1 MRAGATRRTRCALR
15 SGRPRR
21 YSRRMNPLHR
31 PRIRH
36 GRTRSGQKKYPGKQ
50 GTFVSRT
57 FKRLLLAIGLLVLA
71 GPVLALGLG
80 RIEVRSQQGQPL
92 LAEIPVVSSD
102 PAELRQLQARLASPE
117 TFARIGLEPPRGV
130 VSDLQFNVA
139 LDARGRPVIR
149 VTSAAPVTQEALTF
163 LVEVDWGQGR
173 LVREYSA
180 LVAVPDTVAAPAQP
194 TIQAPV
200 AAPAPSIV
208 RPAPPPATPAP
219 PPPPSEP
226 APASDAVAATPPP
239 ASAPV
244 PTPSP
249 APVARPAAAGLA
261 PGDALPAVRAGQTL
275 SSIAAPLAS
284 EAGISVNQT
293 MLLLLR
299 TNPDAFIGGN
309 LNLVRQGAVLRVP
322 ARDAWNQ
329 FSAAEAN
336 AVVREQVGQWRELR
350 RPAPQ
355 PVDSAPAADTA
366 AATAPAAPAAAPR
379 AADARLEITPPANG
393 SQPAGTQ
400 SGIAAG
406 AGGDMLRQELQSANE
421 TVAARNAEID
431 ELKARLSDLEQLQQ
445 QQQQLIQLKDAELA
459 AAQQRM
465 EASNDTQPAT
475 AAAPFP
481 WIWLGLAILV
491 VGALAFLLGRRGRKP
506 STAPRFDSA
515 TLAAATPVTTPA
527 APVVP
532 EPEAP
537 VPPATPAF
545 VRDAPAVEPEPAPVV
560 TPAPAASG
568 PTWHAGGAPEPVVE
582 SAPPIEDLPPAP
594 VSAPATVE
602 LDEGDAVEVPI
613 GIERI
618 ELARAYIE
626 LGDTETARSL
636 LQEVVEGDDL
646 QAAAQAAQLLRTLA

>member
-1 MRAGATRRTRCALR
+1 M
-15 SGRPRR
+15 
-21 YSRRMNPLHR
+21 
-31 PRIRH
+31 
-36 GRTRSGQKKYPGKQ
+36 
-50 GTFVSRT
+50 SRT
-57 FKRLLLAIGLLVLA
+57 FKRLLLAGSLLAIA
-71 GPVLALGLG
+71 GPALALGLG

-149 VTSAAPVTQEALTF
+149 VTSAAPVTQDALTF

-208 RPAPPPATPAP
+208 RAPTPPASPAPAPAPQQAATPV
-219 PPPPSEP
+219 EP
-226 APASDAVAATPPP
+226 APASDAVAATPPAP
-239 ASAPV
+239 PPV
-244 PTPSP
+244 PAAAPAPTP
-249 APVARPAAAGLA
+249 APVARPAAGLA

-275 SSIAAPLAS
+275 SSIAAPLAE
-284 EAGISVNQT
+284 EAGISVNQA

-355 PVDSAPAADTA
+355 PADAAAPASATA
-366 AATAPAAPAAAPR
+366 AAATPAAPAAAPR
-379 AADARLEITPPANG
+379 SAEARLEITPPANG
-393 SQPAGTQ
+393 SQPSGTQ

-406 AGGDMLRQELQSANE
+406 AGGDMLRQELQTANE

-445 QQQQLIQLKDAELA
+445 QQQQLIQMKDAELA

-465 EASNDTQPAT
+465 ETSNQQAPES

-481 WIWLGLAILV
+481 WLWLGLAILV
-491 VGALAFLLGRRGRKP
+491 VGALAFVLGRRGRKP
-506 STAPRFDSA
+506 SGTPRFDSS
-515 TLAAATPVTTPA
+515 TLAAATA
-527 APVVP
+527 APAVAPVVVP
-532 EPEAP
+532 EPAT
-537 VPPATPAF
+537 PPAAPAAPPAF
-545 VRDAPAVEPEPAPVV
+545 VRDAPVPVVVPSEPAPVA
-560 TPAPAASG
+560 APPASG
-568 PTWHAGGAPEPVVE
+568 PTWHAHGAPEPVVGPV
-582 SAPPIEDLPPAP
+582 PPVDAATPAP
-594 VSAPATVE
+594 AAVE
-602 LDEGDAVEVPI
+602 LDGGEAVELPN

-618 ELARAYIE
+618 ELARAYID
-626 LGDTETARSL
+626 LGDTETARTL

-646 QAAAQAAQLLRTLA
+646 AAAAQAAQLLRTLA

>member
-1 MRAGATRRTRCALR
+1 
-15 SGRPRR
+15 
-21 YSRRMNPLHR
+21 
-31 PRIRH
+31 
-36 GRTRSGQKKYPGKQ
+36 
-50 GTFVSRT
+50 VSRT
-57 FKRLLLAIGLLVLA
+57 FKRLLLAGSLLAIA
-71 GPVLALGLG
+71 GPALALGLG

-92 LAEIPVVSSD
+92 LAEIPVVSTD

-194 TIQAPV
+194 TIQAPA
-200 AAPAPSIV
+200 AAPAPGIV
-208 RPAPPPATPAP
+208 RAPTPSASQPAPAPQPTATPA
-219 PPPPSEP
+219 EP
-226 APASDAVAATPPP
+226 APASDAVAATPPAPPP
-239 ASAPV
+239 AAAPA
-244 PTPSP
+244 PRPSP

-275 SSIAAPLAS
+275 SSIAAPLAN
-284 EAGISVNQT
+284 EAGISVNQA

-322 ARDAWNQ
+322 ARDAWNR
-329 FSAAEAN
+329 FTAAEAN

-355 PVDSAPAADTA
+355 PADAAALASSTAATA
-366 AATAPAAPAAAPR
+366 AAAAAAAAATPAAPAAAPR
-379 AADARLEITPPANG
+379 SAEARLEITPPANG
-393 SQPAGTQ
+393 TQPSGTQ

-406 AGGDMLRQELQSANE
+406 AGGDMLRQELQTANE

-431 ELKARLSDLEQLQQ
+431 ELKARLSDLEKLQQ
-445 QQQQLIQLKDAELA
+445 QQQQLIQMKDAELA

-465 EASNDTQPAT
+465 ETSNQQTPEA

-481 WIWLGLAILV
+481 WLWLGLAILV
-491 VGALAFLLGRRGRKP
+491 VGALAFVLGRRGRKP
-506 STAPRFDSA
+506 STTPRFDSS
-515 TLAAATPVTTPA
+515 TLAAATAAPAA
-527 APVVP
+527 APVVVP
-532 EPEAP
+532 EPAT
-537 VPPATPAF
+537 PPAAPAAPPAF
-545 VRDAPAVEPEPAPVV
+545 VRDAPAPVAVASEPAPVA
-560 TPAPAASG
+560 APPASG
-568 PTWHAGGAPEPVVE
+568 PTWHASGAPDPLVEPV
-582 SAPPIEDLPPAP
+582 PPVDAATPAP
-594 VSAPATVE
+594 AAVE
-602 LDEGDAVEVPI
+602 LDAGDAVEVPI

-618 ELARAYIE
+618 ELARAYID
-626 LGDTETARSL
+626 LGDTETARTL
-636 LQEVVEGDDL
+636 LQEVVDGDDL
-646 QAAAQAAQLLRTLA
+646 VAAAQAAQLLRTLA